1 MLHTV
6 LKYTLIVVV
15 AAGLG
20 LAKTG
25 SAQAQ
30 GLVDLLVSQLGVTS
44 EQASGGAGAMFDLAK
59 QRLAPDEFSQI
70 AGAVPGMDSM
80 LSAAPATTVSA
91 APAAEDTSGAT
102 GQAAS
107 PAGDLDKMTTG
118 AGAASDKTGSLGSMA
133 DMASK
138 ATGGAKGLPAGAG
151 GAMGTFGALG
161 GSFEQLGMSPDMV
174 QKFMPVV
181 LDYVNSQGGTSAM
194 KLLQGALL

>member
-1 MLHTV
+1 MLQTV

-30 GLVDLLVSQLGVTS
+30 GLADLLVSKLGVTS
-44 EQASGGAGAMFDLAK
+44 DQASGGAGAIFNLAK
-59 QRLAPDEFSQI
+59 ERLAPDQFSQV
-70 AGAVPGMDSM
+70 AGAVPGIDTMMSE
-80 LSAAPATTVSA
+80 
-91 APAAEDTSGAT
+91 APAAGAGAAT

-107 PAGDLDKMTTG
+107 QAGDLGKMTTG
-118 AGAASDKTGSLGSMA
+118 AGKAPGGMGSMGSMTG
-133 DMASK
+133 MASK
-138 ATGGAKGLPAGAG
+138 ATGGASGMPTGAG
-151 GAMGTFGALG
+151 GAMGNLGALG

-174 QKFMPVV
+174 QKFVPVV

-194 KLLQGALL
+194 QLLQGALL